1 MRKDP
6 LIIHLLLGI
15 LLITPNS
22 KEEDDD
28 IVESLINICW
38 KNKT

>member
-28 IVESLINICW
+28 VAEGLISICR